1 MLEKNGIKDNLFKP
15 DKKEKQVKIKKE
27 KLEITD
33 ELNLIYDSKYNFSH
47 YRNIRRYYNIYLEP
61 KYYRLNELRNLMPQT
76 EKTNRKKNLYKNL
89 YKSI

>member
-33 ELNLIYDSKYNFSH
+33 ELNLI
-47 YRNIRRYYNIYLEP
+47 
-61 KYYRLNELRNLMPQT
+61 
-76 EKTNRKKNLYKNL
+76 
-89 YKSI
+89 